1 MAVQRHYPSSRP
13 TPARD
18 GPSSEAPSSVW
29 VPGRRLRWDA
39 FGPVR
44 AENETISVGGEYQDA
59 ESVTSILNQTNNS
72 DVFAASSAAAG
83 VAVHG
88 FSVSSTGVLGQSFT
102 GTGVLGV
109 DQNGTAPATVGH
121 GGSNY
126 TGVLG
131 FSSGLEADA
140 LPSPKA
146 KTGVHG
152 VANQDGHSVGVRGD
166 SSAGHAI
173 HGKTSTGYGG
183 YFEGKVY
190 TTTWYELTEIEHA
203 QQPHVQ
209 PGASVHPR
217 QRLGQDPALRQVRQ
231 WEREDPGNRGLGG
244 SRTDVRPHPCYPAS
258 ALQRTR
264 GVAAQHASLSRWRS
278 PVRIRSGPPEP
289 RIAHRI
295 GPLPASLDRQVA
307 E

>member
-1 MAVQRHYPSSRP
+1 MAAARGSPATLSQLATHARSRRAFLGGALVGLGAWAA
-13 TPARD
+13 TAL
-18 GPSSEAPSSVW
+18 
-29 VPGRRLRWDA
+29 GRV
-39 FGPVR
+39 GPVR

-190 TTTWYELTEIEHA
+190 TTTWYELTEISTPSSPTSNRA
-203 QQPHVQ
+203 RLFIRDNGSGKTQLCVKFAN
-209 PGASVHPR
+209 GSVKI
-217 QRLGQDPALRQVRQ
+217 LATEG
-231 WEREDPGNRGLGG
+231 
-244 SRTDVRPHPCYPAS
+244 
-258 ALQRTR
+258 
-264 GVAAQHASLSRWRS
+264 
-278 PVRIRSGPPEP
+278 
-289 RIAHRI
+289 
-295 GPLPASLDRQVA
+295 
-307 E
+307 